1 MIGKRKFRRVLVVF
15 FFMLNLQAA
24 SAQEMSLRAVYN
36 ALSGVMAPI
45 WVAQDAGLFTKHGV
59 NVDLK
64 YLAAT
69 TAVQGMLGGGE
80 EIGLVGNQG
89 IDAKLEGADLI
100 YVASGLPVF
109 VFQIYGRPETQTL
122 ADLKGKVVAV
132 TQPAASTDYAMRIV
146 LKRDGLEPDKDVRIL
161 YAQDINGVLT
171 SVSAGNAA
179 AGIMS
184 APTSIR
190 AKAAGLRPIVDVTAL
205 KVPFLF
211 TAMLSS
217 SKVMREKNE
226 AVTRFLRGYI
236 ESLAVIRK
244 DKETTMR
251 SMGKFLKTT
260 DQAVLESVYDDYKD
274 VFPTTPLMTAAEVKA
289 VLDVAKSPKA
299 KQMKP
304 EEFFDNSIV
313 QKIQASGFI
322 EQVNKRLVRFSHW
335 AARPNGAVRQG
346 GSSEAKT
353 HAAVVDFYVGSGICL
368 RADGGFVEPSEKRRR
383 SYSLHHDDRGRFP
396 AFQ

>member
-1 MIGKRKFRRVLVVF
+1 MIGKSRLRRVLVILF
-15 FFMLNLQAA
+15 FVLNLRAV
-24 SAQEMSLRAVYN
+24 SAQEMNLRAVYN

-109 VFQIYGRPETQTL
+109 VFQIYGRPETKTL

-146 LKRDGLEPDKDVRIL
+146 LKRNGLEPDKDVRIL

-190 AKAAGLRPIVDVTAL
+190 AKAAGLRAIVDVTAL

-217 SKVMREKNE
+217 AKVIREKNE

-274 VFPTTPLMTAAEVKA
+274 VFPITPLMTAAEVKA

-322 EQVNKRLVRFSHW
+322 EQVNKR
-335 AARPNGAVRQG
+335 
-346 GSSEAKT
+346 
-353 HAAVVDFYVGSGICL
+353 
-368 RADGGFVEPSEKRRR
+368 
-383 SYSLHHDDRGRFP
+383 
-396 AFQ
+396 

>member
-1 MIGKRKFRRVLVVF
+1 MIGKSKFRRVLVVL
-15 FFMLNLQAA
+15 FFMLNLRAA

-109 VFQIYGRPETQTL
+109 VFQIYGRPETKTL

-146 LKRDGLEPDKDVRIL
+146 LKRNGLEPDKDVRIL

-190 AKAAGLRPIVDVTAL
+190 AKAAGLRAIVDVTAL

-217 SKVMREKNE
+217 AKVIREKNE

-304 EEFFDNSIV
+304 DEFFDNSIV

-322 EQVNKRLVRFSHW
+322 EQVNKH
-335 AARPNGAVRQG
+335 
-346 GSSEAKT
+346 
-353 HAAVVDFYVGSGICL
+353 
-368 RADGGFVEPSEKRRR
+368 
-383 SYSLHHDDRGRFP
+383 
-396 AFQ
+396 

>member
-1 MIGKRKFRRVLVVF
+1 MIFDRKYKRVILVIGLFLMPNV
-15 FFMLNLQAA
+15 QAA

-45 WVAQDAGLFTKHGV
+45 WVGQDAGLFTKQGV

-69 TAVQGMLGGGE
+69 TAVQGMVGGGE

-89 IDAKLEGADLI
+89 IDAKLEGADLT

-109 VFQIYGRPETQTL
+109 VFQLYARPEIKTM

-146 LKRDGLEPDKDVRIL
+146 LKRNGLEPDKDVRIL
-161 YAQDINGVLT
+161 YAQDINGVLN

-190 AKAAGLRPIVDVTAL
+190 GKAAGLRSIVDVTAL

-217 SKVMREKNE
+217 PRVIREKNE

-236 ESLAVIRK
+236 ESLAGIRK
-244 DKETTMR
+244 DK
-251 SMGKFLKTT
+251 
-260 DQAVLESVYDDYKD
+260 
-274 VFPTTPLMTAAEVKA
+274 
-289 VLDVAKSPKA
+289 
-299 KQMKP
+299 
-304 EEFFDNSIV
+304 
-313 QKIQASGFI
+313 
-322 EQVNKRLVRFSHW
+322 
-335 AARPNGAVRQG
+335 
-346 GSSEAKT
+346 
-353 HAAVVDFYVGSGICL
+353 
-368 RADGGFVEPSEKRRR
+368 
-383 SYSLHHDDRGRFP
+383 
-396 AFQ
+396 

>member
-1 MIGKRKFRRVLVVF
+1 MFPDALKRRFKSLLIIIVL
-15 FFMLNLQAA
+15 LIDQAA
-24 SAQEMSLRAVYN
+24 FAQEMSLRAVYN

-45 WVAQDAGLFTKHGV
+45 WVAQDAGLFVKHGV
-59 NVDLK
+59 TVDLK

-109 VFQIYGRPETQTL
+109 VFQIYARPEIKSMS
-122 ADLKGKVVAV
+122 DLKGKVVAV
-132 TQPAASTDYAMRIV
+132 TQPSASTDYAMRIV
-146 LKRDGLEPDKDVRIL
+146 LKKNGLEPDKDVRIL

-190 AKAAGLRPIVDVTAL
+190 AKAAGLKMLVDVTAL
-205 KVPFLF
+205 KIPFLF
-211 TAMLSS
+211 TGILSS
-217 SKVMREKNE
+217 PRVVRDKSE
-226 AVTRFLRGYI
+226 AASRFLRGYI
-236 ESLAVIRK
+236 ESLAVIRR
-244 DKETTMR
+244 DKETTTRAMA
-251 SMGKFLKTT
+251 KFLKTSDAT
-260 DQAVLESVYDDYKD
+260 VLDSVYEEYKD
-274 VFPTTPLMTAAEVKA
+274 VFPVTPLVSMAEVKA

-304 EEFFDNSIV
+304 EEFFDNSLV

-322 EQVNKRLVRFSHW
+322 EQVNKR
-335 AARPNGAVRQG
+335 
-346 GSSEAKT
+346 
-353 HAAVVDFYVGSGICL
+353 
-368 RADGGFVEPSEKRRR
+368 
-383 SYSLHHDDRGRFP
+383 
-396 AFQ
+396 

>member
-1 MIGKRKFRRVLVVF
+1 MIGKSKLRRVLVVL
-15 FFMLNLQAA
+15 FFMLNLRAA

-109 VFQIYGRPETQTL
+109 VFQIYGRPEIKTL
-122 ADLKGKVVAV
+122 AYLKCKFVPV
-132 TQPAASTDYAMRIV
+132 TRPAASSNYGMLIL
-146 LKRDGLEPDKDVRIL
+146 LKRNGLEPDKDVRIL

-190 AKAAGLRPIVDVTAL
+190 AKAAGLRAIVDVTAL

-217 SKVMREKNE
+217 SKVIREKNE

-274 VFPTTPLMTAAEVKA
+274 VFPITPLMTAAEVKA

-322 EQVNKRLVRFSHW
+322 EQVNKH
-335 AARPNGAVRQG
+335 
-346 GSSEAKT
+346 
-353 HAAVVDFYVGSGICL
+353 
-368 RADGGFVEPSEKRRR
+368 
-383 SYSLHHDDRGRFP
+383 
-396 AFQ
+396 

>member
-1 MIGKRKFRRVLVVF
+1 MISRARLRTIQILVSLIIL
-15 FFMLNLQAA
+15 LNVRAG

-45 WVAQDAGLFTKHGV
+45 WVAQDAGLFTKQGL

-69 TAVQGMLGGGE
+69 TAVQGMVGGGE
-80 EIGLVGNQG
+80 EVGLVGNQG
-89 IDAKLEGADLI
+89 IDAKLEGADLTYI
-100 YVASGLPVF
+100 ASSLPVF
-109 VFQIYGRPETQTL
+109 VFQLYARPEIKSVS
-122 ADLKGKVVAV
+122 DLRGKVVAV

-146 LKRDGLEPDKDVRIL
+146 LKRNGLEPDKDVRIL

-190 AKAAGLRPIVDVTAL
+190 ARAAGIKSLLDITAL

-211 TAMLSS
+211 TAVLSS
-217 SKVMREKNE
+217 PKVIREKNE
-226 AVTRFLRGYI
+226 ALTRFLRAYI

-274 VFPTTPLMTAAEVKA
+274 VFPVTPLMSVAEVKA
-289 VLDVAKSPKA
+289 VLDAAKSPKA
-299 KQMKP
+299 KTMKP

-313 QKIQASGFI
+313 EKIRASGFI
-322 EQVNKRLVRFSHW
+322 EQVNKR
-335 AARPNGAVRQG
+335 
-346 GSSEAKT
+346 
-353 HAAVVDFYVGSGICL
+353 
-368 RADGGFVEPSEKRRR
+368 
-383 SYSLHHDDRGRFP
+383 
-396 AFQ
+396 

>member
-1 MIGKRKFRRVLVVF
+1 MFPGALKRRFKSLLIIIVL
-15 FFMLNLQAA
+15 LIDQAA
-24 SAQEMSLRAVYN
+24 FAQEMSLRAVYN

-45 WVAQDAGLFTKHGV
+45 WVAQDAGLFVKHGV
-59 NVDLK
+59 TVDLK

-109 VFQIYGRPETQTL
+109 VFQIYARPEIKSMS
-122 ADLKGKVVAV
+122 DLKGKVVAV

-146 LKRDGLEPDKDVRIL
+146 LKKNGLEPDKDVRIL

-171 SVSAGNAA
+171 TVSAGNAA

-190 AKAAGLRPIVDVTAL
+190 AKAAGLKMLVDVTAL
-205 KVPFLF
+205 KIPFLF
-211 TAMLSS
+211 TGILSS
-217 SKVMREKNE
+217 PRVVRDKSE
-226 AVTRFLRGYI
+226 AASRFLRGYI
-236 ESLAVIRK
+236 ESLAVIRR
-244 DKETTMR
+244 DKETTTRAMA
-251 SMGKFLKTT
+251 KFLKTS
-260 DQAVLESVYDDYKD
+260 DAAVLDSVYEEYKD
-274 VFPTTPLMTAAEVKA
+274 VFPVTPLVSVAEVKA

-304 EEFFDNSIV
+304 EEFFDNSLV

-322 EQVNKRLVRFSHW
+322 EQVNKR
-335 AARPNGAVRQG
+335 
-346 GSSEAKT
+346 
-353 HAAVVDFYVGSGICL
+353 
-368 RADGGFVEPSEKRRR
+368 
-383 SYSLHHDDRGRFP
+383 
-396 AFQ
+396 